1 MPLFSKAKQQHKL
14 KRIEFAG
21 SKPSAAATHA
31 PDAVDEDDEPED
43 IFSSAMKGE
52 REKNLADATS
62 ALVGG
67 DTASFKPLVID
78 EDEEEDSEE

>member
-1 MPLFSKAKQQHKL
+1 
-14 KRIEFAG
+14 
-21 SKPSAAATHA
+21 
-31 PDAVDEDDEPED
+31 
-43 IFSSAMKGE
+43 MKGE

-78 EDEEEDSEE
+78 EEDEEDSEE